1 MKNLTLVRHAKSS
14 WEHPG
19 LDDRDRPLNKRGER
33 DAPLMGQRIA
43 AAGIRPSLIIASPAT
58 RAWTTAK
65 IIANEIGYPREFL
78 QREIKLYHA
87 SLDTMLDV
95 LVAQDTEFNSIMLVG
110 HNPGL
115 TTFANYLS
123 PGITNNL
130 PTAGVLS
137 VDFEQDDW
145 NLYSAP
151 KTELVCYDTPK
162 SALRDINS

>member
-14 WEHPG
+14 WEHPD

-33 DAPLMGQRIA
+33 DAPIMGQRIV

-58 RAWTTAK
+58 RAWNTAK
-65 IIANEIGYPREFL
+65 IIAKEIGYPREFL

-137 VDFEQDDW
+137 VSFEQNDW

-162 SALRDINS
+162 SALRDING